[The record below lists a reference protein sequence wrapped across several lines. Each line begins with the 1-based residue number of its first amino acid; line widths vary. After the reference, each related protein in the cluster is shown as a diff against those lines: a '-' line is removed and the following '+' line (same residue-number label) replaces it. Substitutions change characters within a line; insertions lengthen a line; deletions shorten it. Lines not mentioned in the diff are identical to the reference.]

1 MIEVSNS
8 DTAFRK
14 DNQESEKYK
23 NQDLDEIEERLEE
36 LKEIK
41 ASLKT
46 KNYYELLGVNRT
58 ATEEEIKKAYFG
70 LARKYH
76 PDRFNQ
82 QVKDTSLINE
92 IFNSLTGAY
101 RILIDPQKR
110 KEYDSQLTTGAQ
122 ESADDQV
129 KKAEI
134 KYRQAKT
141 LFNQGMY
148 EEAIISWRRL
158 SVSGGGKPSI
168 PVAGP
173 GRIKT

>member
-70 LARKYH
+70 LG
-76 PDRFNQ
+76 PEISSG
-82 QVKDTSLINE
+82 SL
-92 IFNSLTGAY
+92 
-101 RILIDPQKR
+101 Q
-110 KEYDSQLTTGAQ
+110 
-122 ESADDQV
+122 SAGQRYFAD
-129 KKAEI
+129 K
-134 KYRQAKT
+134 
-141 LFNQGMY
+141 
-148 EEAIISWRRL
+148 
-158 SVSGGGKPSI
+158 
-168 PVAGP
+168 
-173 GRIKT
+173 